1 MSEGRRDGGGGEG
14 GGVVAAERGLAAE
27 REAAETAAAMAAVAR
42 GAVEMAVEVRVAA
55 MQAGGS
61 RLRFGVVRQVQR
73 ELRDLP
79 V

>member
-1 MSEGRRDGGGGEG
+1 MAAA
-14 GGVVAAERGLAAE
+14 VKVAAVMVAAERGLAAE
-27 REAAETAAAMAAVAR
+27 REAAETAAATAAV
-42 GAVEMAVEVRVAA
+42 AVEVRVAA

-61 RLRFGVVRQVQR
+61 RLRVGVVRQVQR

>member
-1 MSEGRRDGGGGEG
+1 MATA
-14 GGVVAAERGLAAE
+14 VKVAAVMVAAERGLAAE
-27 REAAETAAAMAAVAR
+27 REAAETAAAKAAV
-42 GAVEMAVEVRVAA
+42 AVEVRVAA

-61 RLRFGVVRQVQR
+61 RLRVGIVRQVQR

>member
-27 REAAETAAAMAAVAR
+27 REAAETAAAKAAV
-42 GAVEMAVEVRVAA
+42 AVEVRVAA

-61 RLRFGVVRQVQR
+61 RLRVGIVRQVQR

>member
-1 MSEGRRDGGGGEG
+1 MAAAVKVAAWWRRRGDWRRRGRRRRRRRRWRQW
-14 GGVVAAERGLAAE
+14 RGCRA
-27 REAAETAAAMAAVAR
+27 
-42 GAVEMAVEVRVAA
+42 EMAVEVRVAA

-61 RLRFGVVRQVQR
+61 RLRVGIVRQVQR

>member
-1 MSEGRRDGGGGEG
+1 MAAA
-14 GGVVAAERGLAAE
+14 VKVAAVMVAAERGLAAE
-27 REAAETAAAMAAVAR
+27 REAAETAAAKAAV
-42 GAVEMAVEVRVAA
+42 AVEVRVAA

-61 RLRFGVVRQVQR
+61 RLRVGVVRQVQR